1 MDCFFFKQKTAY
13 EMRISDWSSDVCSSD
28 LREFRRTV
36 LFLVQRRRRTGN
48 PQIHGLF
55 GAVEKT
61 RTSTAFRPQ
70 RPQRCAS
77 TSSATT
83 AHKRMPGKPASGRPV
98 PLAKR
103 IGQRN
108 HGKSSDEDFY
118 CIMLRRARCRE
129 TLCYRM

>member
-1 MDCFFFKQKTAY
+1 
-13 EMRISDWSSDVCSSD
+13 MRISDWSSDVCSSD
-28 LREFRRTV
+28 LTAEHHDGACAAAELRYFSFRGGDV
-36 LFLVQRRRRTGN
+36 LEIHE
-48 PQIHGLF
+48 IHGLF

-83 AHKRMPGKPASGRPV
+83 AHKRLPGKPASGRPV

-108 HGKSSDEDFY
+108 QGKRRDDVFS
-118 CIMLRRARCRE
+118 CVRRAKDVQAPRSEIGRAQ
-129 TLCYRM
+129 